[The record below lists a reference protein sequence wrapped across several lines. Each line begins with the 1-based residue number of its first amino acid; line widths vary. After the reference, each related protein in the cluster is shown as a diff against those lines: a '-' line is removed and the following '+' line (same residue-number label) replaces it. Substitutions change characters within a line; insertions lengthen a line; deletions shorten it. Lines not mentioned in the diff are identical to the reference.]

1 MEITLS
7 TRHIDESLGQARIE
21 IAGVTVGL
29 ILITSLSVW
38 LLVRRWVG
46 RPVEELLDGTRRIG
60 TDKPPQVIRPGEAE
74 LGELAHAFNSMQE
87 RLLTSQRELLVSE
100 RLAALGKL
108 AAGVAHEINN
118 PLTGVLSFAESLI
131 EESSD
136 DDPRKKD
143 YEVISHEALR
153 CREIVR
159 NLLDFAR
166 QREPAPIPTDLTGVV
181 ERALRLISHQAGLNN
196 IEVVT
201 DLAPN
206 LPTVV
211 ADPTQMEQVFLNLFV
226 NACEAMP
233 EGGRL
238 SIASRYDTAQQ
249 EVTVAVGD
257 TGHGMAPETLGR
269 IFEPFYSTK
278 DGKSSGLGLAVSW
291 GIVQQHGGRLEAE
304 SQEGQGSTFRVV
316 MPVAQETAT
325 TSSPS

>member
-1 MEITLS
+1 
-7 TRHIDESLGQARIE
+7 
-21 IAGVTVGL
+21 
-29 ILITSLSVW
+29 
-38 LLVRRWVG
+38 
-46 RPVEELLDGTRRIG
+46 
-60 TDKPPQVIRPGEAE
+60 
-74 LGELAHAFNSMQE
+74 
-87 RLLTSQRELLVSE
+87 
-100 RLAALGKL
+100 LGKL